1 MNAPTRDEIDAKLQ
15 ASEARMDGRVTR
27 IEGKI
32 DAFMATIDGRDL
44 VATQRFEHIESGL
57 HGFKST
63 VIVTAFLSVIAIVG
77 GIATFNA
84 TVLSNMVASF
94 ESGKNTATAIT
105 QATEQLKQTQK
116 SIEDRFPTPPAKK

>member
-1 MNAPTRDEIDAKLQ
+1 
-15 ASEARMDGRVTR
+15 MDGRVSL
-27 IEGKI
+27 IIGKI
-32 DAFMATIDGRDL
+32 DTMIATMDGRDL
-44 VATQRFEHIESGL
+44 VTAQRFEHIESSVR
-57 HGFKST
+57 GFKT
-63 VIVTAFLSVIAIVG
+63 TLIVTALASVIAIVG

-116 SIEDRFPTPPAKK
+116 SIEDRFPAAAPVKK